1 MTRARRGLREMRGFI
16 FDLDGCVWT
25 GDVLVPGAADV
36 LALLRSQ
43 GRALTFL
50 TNNTRARA
58 ATMQAKLERLGVQAA
73 TDEVLTPLE
82 ILGRVIDSHVGPAS
96 RVLAIGGPE
105 LEAAVVDGGHHL
117 VPVGKYRDAQAV
129 VVGNDFEFSYE
140 RLTAAARAVAGGAAF
155 LTPNLDPRLPVEGD
169 DFLPGCGAIVE
180 AVAAAGCVRP
190 LVVGKPEPPLFEL
203 ALARMQLEPAEAAMV
218 GDSVDSDIR
227 GARRVGLTAV
237 LLAPKGA
244 LDGVAHYMVKS
255 MAQLKRLVET
265 YNP

>member
-1 MTRARRGLREMRGFI
+1 MRGFI

-25 GDVLVPGAADV
+25 GDVLIPGAAEV

-50 TNNTRARA
+50 TNNSRARA
-58 ATMQAKLERLGVQAA
+58 ATMQAKLERLGIQAA
-73 TDEVLTPLE
+73 VNEVLTPLE
-82 ILGRVIDSHVGPAS
+82 ILGRVLETHVVPAS

-105 LEAAVVDGGHHL
+105 LEAAVVDGGHSL
-117 VPVGKYRDAQAV
+117 VPVDRYREAQAV
-129 VVGNDFEFSYE
+129 VVGNDFDFSYE
-140 RLTAAARAVAGGAAF
+140 RLTAASRAVAGGAAF

-180 AVAAAGCVRP
+180 AVAAAAGVRP

-203 ALARMQLEPAEAAMV
+203 ALDRLGLTAQDAAMV

-237 LLAPKGA
+237 FLAPKGG
-244 LDGVAHYMVKS
+244 LEGVAQFMVKS
-255 MAQLKRLVET
+255 MSQLRRRLET
-265 YNP
+265 YTP